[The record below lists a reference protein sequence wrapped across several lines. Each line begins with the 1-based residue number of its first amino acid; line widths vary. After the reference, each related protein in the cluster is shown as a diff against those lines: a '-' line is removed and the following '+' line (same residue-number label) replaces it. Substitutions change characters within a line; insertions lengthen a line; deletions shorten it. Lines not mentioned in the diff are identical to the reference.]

1 MTSHGIKDIYMIFM
15 SHITRI
21 CTNTCQQNM
30 MLYMYISRL
39 TFVLCICIIC
49 IQNMAFL
56 TALDINN
63 IVSNAICMHTIL
75 RKHINTI
82 CCLKQGKSPLDIS
95 SCVIVLHSGSYR
107 FVSNS
112 EVRFFSMCSSSNL

>member
-1 MTSHGIKDIYMIFM
+1 MASHGIKDIYMIFM

-30 MLYMYISRL
+30 MLYISRL
-39 TFVLCICIIC
+39 TFVLCIYIIY

-63 IVSNAICMHTIL
+63 VVSNAISMHTIL

-95 SCVIVLHSGSYR
+95 SCVIVIHSGSYR
-107 FVSNS
+107 FVSTS
-112 EVRFFSMCSSSNL
+112 EDRFFSMCSSSNL